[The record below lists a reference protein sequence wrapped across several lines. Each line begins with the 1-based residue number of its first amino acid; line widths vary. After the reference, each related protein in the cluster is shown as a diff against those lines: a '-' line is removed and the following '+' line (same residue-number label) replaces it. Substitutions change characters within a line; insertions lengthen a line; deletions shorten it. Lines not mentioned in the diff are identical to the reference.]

1 MRARVSML
9 LRSRASPDMLPC
21 SICSKKRLAIRHM
34 NRPLFSTTLSIPS
47 YDNREVHVG
56 RAENWPAPP
65 RTAQIRCAQILKKSR
80 NRLKFYTLDGWNEK
94 KKYIY
99 TEEPPVLGSTLQNI
113 GSRATCRTA
122 EIGFGFRLNF
132 FGPLG
137 KANQLKLLTLNPKN
151 WLSVVKW
158 LGLGFKTFHLCSRQI
173 MMPYAI

>member
-1 MRARVSML
+1 MGHFPLMFLSELREFSSASCLTGKKNLMRARVSML

-94 KKYIY
+94 KNIYILRNHQY
-99 TEEPPVLGSTLQNI
+99 
-113 GSRATCRTA
+113 
-122 EIGFGFRLNF
+122 
-132 FGPLG
+132 
-137 KANQLKLLTLNPKN
+137 
-151 WLSVVKW
+151 
-158 LGLGFKTFHLCSRQI
+158 
-173 MMPYAI
+173 